1 VVRQTA
7 VFSQQIAAIG
17 GGGGA
22 EGGEGAAAAAAA
34 VQNTYVHGLFAC
46 MFQGDAVSAPCD
58 SLSAASPLQTYC
70 LLLAAAA

>member
-1 VVRQTA
+1 VVSQTA

-17 GGGGA
+17 GGA
-22 EGGEGAAAAAAA
+22 EGGEGAAA
-34 VQNTYVHGLFAC
+34 VQNAYVHGLFAC

>member
-1 VVRQTA
+1 VFRQTA

-17 GGGGA
+17 GGA
-22 EGGEGAAAAAAA
+22 EGGEGAAAA

-46 MFQGDAVSAPCD
+46 MFQGDAVSAPCE